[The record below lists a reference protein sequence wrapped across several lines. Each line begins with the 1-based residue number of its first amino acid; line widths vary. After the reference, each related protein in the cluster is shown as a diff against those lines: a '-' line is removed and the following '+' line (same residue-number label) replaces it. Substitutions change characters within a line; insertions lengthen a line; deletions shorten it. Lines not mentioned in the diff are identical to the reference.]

1 MKIIENYNLDE
12 LASVAERADALLKI
26 EDATGGY
33 TGGYLNVSGFNLST
47 SIHSCLDMLEYLQ
60 DASPYMDKERMKNR
74 LDKNLSA
81 AKTEY
86 EKLRD
91 VIDKWSSACKIVSSI
106 ISDMENLLS

>member
-60 DASPYMDKERMKNR
+60 DASP
-74 LDKNLSA
+74 
-81 AKTEY
+81 
-86 EKLRD
+86 
-91 VIDKWSSACKIVSSI
+91 
-106 ISDMENLLS
+106 